1 MKKGTPPASR
11 DPPKG
16 GINCGGK
23 NNLTYDGNKSRHAG
37 LEAKDTK
44 EHKVKHKVTQR
55 KSQRINFLS
64 DIT

>member
-1 MKKGTPPASR
+1 MIFPLSHRERGNEGERPVNQTKQ
-11 DPPKG
+11 
-16 GINCGGK
+16 
-23 NNLTYDGNKSRHAG
+23 NLLVDGMPFRELG
-37 LEAKDTK
+37 AKDPK